1 MRFEFR
7 PVFVAAWLALAAL
20 VARPATGQERY
31 SPFVP
36 SEQENVDRMLRL
48 ADIRDG
54 DVIIDLGSGDGRI
67 VMSAAR
73 ANPTVRGIGV
83 DLDEKLV
90 EKSNAA
96 ARAGGL
102 ADRVQFLRQNAFD
115 ADLSQVSIIAMWLW
129 PEVQHMLRPK
139 IFKEARPGTRVITNL
154 FEIGNWPPD
163 HTDKDGP
170 QVNMWVVPARVDGYW
185 SWELVTP
192 KGRRAYSAILEQR
205 FQSVDGFVRAGD
217 RRGLVSDI
225 KLRGAEI
232 TFTLAMTLDG
242 SGYTRHEFTGRV
254 KGDTIEGT
262 VSISSPREDDE
273 TEMDNSVLPWHAKR
287 TQNSAYFAPTGV
299 GPKGPQ

>member
-7 PVFVAAWLALAAL
+7 PVFVAAWLALTAL
-20 VARPATGQERY
+20 VAAPAAGQERY

-67 VMSAAR
+67 VISAAR

-96 ARAGGL
+96 VRAEGL
-102 ADRVQFLRQNAFD
+102 ADRVQFLHRNAFD

-163 HTDKDGP
+163 HADKEGP
-170 QVNMWVVPARVDGYW
+170 QVNMWIVPARVEGYW

-192 KGRRAYSAILEQR
+192 KGRRAYYAILEQH
-205 FQSVDGFVRAGD
+205 FQNVEGFVRAGD

-242 SGYTRHEFTGRV
+242 SGYTRHEFTGQV
-254 KGDTIEGT
+254 DGDAIEGT
-262 VSISSPREDDE
+262 VRISSPREDDE
-273 TEMDNSVLPWHAKR
+273 TEMDNSVLPWRAKR
-287 TQNSAYFAPTGV
+287 TQDSAYFAPTGV
-299 GPKGPQ
+299 GPK